1 MKLRFWFLL
10 PARLWMAVLLVAPL
24 AIVLAYS
31 LLTRGVYGGVEK
43 PWTLEGYQRLIDPLY
58 LTILLRSFAM
68 ALAAT
73 ALCLVF
79 AFPAA
84 LFISRATKRKNLYLQ
99 LVMLPFWTS
108 FLVRTYAWMFLL
120 RDTGLINTALQKL
133 GIIHSPLPLLYND
146 GAVLLGLVYGY
157 LPFMVLPIYATLERL
172 DPALDRGGGRSG
184 RAPAGHVV
192 PRHRPAFAA
201 RHRGRLGAGFH
212 PLPGR
217 LPDARPAGRRPHR
230 AGGQPGAEPVHQ
242 CARLAFRLRRFRRA
256 HGAGDFAGLGS
267 CCVAKASPWHEA
279 LAGGICGGILCL
291 SAPAAADPGRIQL
304 QLFAL
309 HRVGTLFARLVPRHF
324 SRSADWSDGTW
335 NSVVDRPVG
344 HRRFP
349 P

>member
-10 PARLWMAVLLVAPL
+10 PARLWMTVLLVAPL

-43 PWTLEGYQRLIDPLY
+43 PWTLEGYQRLIDPIY

-108 FLVRTYAWMFLL
+108 FLVRTYAWLFLL

-133 GIIHSPLPLLYND
+133 GIIHAPLQLLYND

-172 DPALDRGGGRSG
+172 DPALIEAAADLGARPLATLFRVIVPLSQPGIVAGSVLVFIPCLGAYLTPDLLGGGRTVLVG
-184 RAPAGHVV
+184 NLVQNQ
-192 PRHRPAFAA
+192 FTNA
-201 RHRGRLGAGFH
+201 RDWPFGSAVSVLLMALVTLLVWG
-212 PLPGR
+212 L
-217 LPDARPAGRRPHR
+217 
-230 AGGQPGAEPVHQ
+230 
-242 CARLAFRLRRFRRA
+242 LRRESEPMA
-256 HGAGDFAGLGS
+256 
-267 CCVAKASPWHEA
+267 
-279 LAGGICGGILCL
+279 
-291 SAPAAADPGRIQL
+291 
-304 QLFAL
+304 
-309 HRVGTLFARLVPRHF
+309 
-324 SRSADWSDGTW
+324 
-335 NSVVDRPVG
+335 
-344 HRRFP
+344 
-349 P
+349 